1 MVTREGSARCQDCR
15 FNTYPRWRRR
25 GRVEWYIVS
34 DSVWD
39 AAGMPT
45 ELLVFPAGPVEWR
58 PGLLCIGCLECRL
71 GRRLTPDDFDDWPVN
86 EPHPDHTARLAN
98 RLGYR

>member
-1 MVTREGSARCQDCR
+1 MSGLPVQHLPTLAPARPSGVVHR
-15 FNTYPRWRRR
+15 FRL
-25 GRVEWYIVS
+25 GV
-34 DSVWD
+34 
-39 AAGMPT
+39 GPT